1 MMVRETLL
9 TSVDSA
15 HTRRLGGLLR
25 IAITALGYWVAGELS
40 LLMAIPPGYAS
51 AVWPAAGLALSAL
64 LIWGK
69 PVAPGVLLGSFCVNI
84 GTSFDASSLE
94 ALTRSIALATIIAL
108 GAMLQAFVG
117 AELIRRH
124 VGFPSALED
133 EPSITRFTVF
143 GGPIACLINPTLS
156 VGTLCLSGIVPWSS
170 FAFSWWTWWVGDA
183 IGVLLFA
190 PLLLVLVQPRS
201 LRRGPAV
208 ALPLLGS
215 FAVVTAMFVQASS
228 WEADRVRAEFERR
241 AVYLAHALEST
252 LAEHEQAVGF
262 VASLFY
268 ASDEVTRGE
277 FREFAGRALTR
288 YEGIQALG
296 WIPLVPDS
304 ERTHYEQRA
313 RSDGLVDFSFTE
325 ERAPGQLGTAAQRP
339 EYLPAYYLEP
349 GEGNRAALGFDSQSD
364 PERMLA
370 LRRAQDTGH
379 PSATPPLLLDE
390 QTGGEPAVM
399 LFVPVF
405 DVHGAAA
412 TTRPALLGHAAGV
425 FRMHDVVEAA
435 LAAFDTAGVELAL
448 VEESVA
454 HAGVVL
460 YRNREA
466 SAAPGPHAWDN
477 SLSFGG
483 RRYRLEVSPSESLL
497 AVQQSWQA
505 WLVLGV
511 GLLFARIMG
520 VVTLMTTG
528 RASRAQRSLEE
539 ARRAALAEEKFRA
552 ELHSLNLELEQR
564 VTTRTEQLSA
574 MLKERD
580 VLLQEIHHRVKNNLQ
595 VISSLINM
603 QVRRLSDGPN
613 RDALSDCQ
621 TRVQAIALIHETLY
635 QSRDYA
641 QIPFSE
647 YAKSLSN
654 VVFHAG
660 AQPSSVTL
668 ELDIAEVSLAVDRAI
683 PCGLILNELISNA
696 LKHAFP
702 EGRPG
707 TVRVELSS
715 LAAGRLTLAIEDDG
729 VGIPT
734 DLDVS
739 RSGRLGLQLVRTL
752 AGQLDAELF
761 VQRARGTRFELSF
774 AAEAS

>member
-1 MMVRETLL
+1 
-9 TSVDSA
+9 SA
-15 HTRRLGGLLR
+15 
-25 IAITALGYWVAGELS
+25 
-40 LLMAIPPGYAS
+40 AS
-51 AVWPAAGLALSAL
+51 A
-64 LIWGK
+64 
-69 PVAPGVLLGSFCVNI
+69 
-84 GTSFDASSLE
+84 
-94 ALTRSIALATIIAL
+94 
-108 GAMLQAFVG
+108 
-117 AELIRRH
+117 
-124 VGFPSALED
+124 
-133 EPSITRFTVF
+133 
-143 GGPIACLINPTLS
+143 
-156 VGTLCLSGIVPWSS
+156 
-170 FAFSWWTWWVGDA
+170 
-183 IGVLLFA
+183 
-190 PLLLVLVQPRS
+190 
-201 LRRGPAV
+201 
-208 ALPLLGS
+208 
-215 FAVVTAMFVQASS
+215 
-228 WEADRVRAEFERR
+228 
-241 AVYLAHALEST
+241 
-252 LAEHEQAVGF
+252 
-262 VASLFY
+262 
-268 ASDEVTRGE
+268 
-277 FREFAGRALTR
+277 
-288 YEGIQALG
+288 
-296 WIPLVPDS
+296 
-304 ERTHYEQRA
+304 
-313 RSDGLVDFSFTE
+313 
-325 ERAPGQLGTAAQRP
+325 
-339 EYLPAYYLEP
+339 
-349 GEGNRAALGFDSQSD
+349 
-364 PERMLA
+364 
-370 LRRAQDTGH
+370 
-379 PSATPPLLLDE
+379 
-390 QTGGEPAVM
+390 
-399 LFVPVF
+399 
-405 DVHGAAA
+405 
-412 TTRPALLGHAAGV
+412 
-425 FRMHDVVEAA
+425 
-435 LAAFDTAGVELAL
+435 
-448 VEESVA
+448 
-454 HAGVVL
+454 
-460 YRNREA
+460 
-466 SAAPGPHAWDN
+466 PHAWDD

-483 RRYRLEVSPSESLL
+483 RRYRLEVSPNQSLL
-497 AVQQSWQA
+497 AAQQSWQA

-552 ELHSLNLELEQR
+552 ELHTLNLELEQR

-603 QVRRLSDGPN
+603 QVRRLSQGPN

-683 PCGLILNELISNA
+683 PCGLILKELISNA

-707 TVRVELSS
+707 TVRVELSA
-715 LAAGRLTLAIEDDG
+715 LDAGRLTLAIEDDG
-729 VGIPT
+729 VGIPK